1 MSQNYRRTPESRF
14 KLGSQNNQ
22 LVRFL
27 FHEKRTITR
36 LSALTGL
43 GIANLPARIQDLR
56 DAGYEIETLTKT
68 DLSGR
73 PYASYKAVGV

>member
-1 MSQNYRRTPESRF
+1 MANPGTKF

-27 FHEKRTITR
+27 FHEKRSISR

-43 GIANLPARIQDLR
+43 GIANLTARITDLR
-56 DAGYEIETLTKT
+56 DAGYEIDTIIKT
-68 DLSGR
+68 DMRGR
-73 PYASYKAVGV
+73 QYASYRAENV